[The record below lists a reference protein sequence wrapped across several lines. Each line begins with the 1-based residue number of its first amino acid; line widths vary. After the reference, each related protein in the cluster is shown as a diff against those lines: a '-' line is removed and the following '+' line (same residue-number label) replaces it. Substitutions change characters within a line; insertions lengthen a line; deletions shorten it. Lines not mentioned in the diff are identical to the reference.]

1 MSFQSTRPL
10 RGGTF
15 ADIRAAGTNI
25 ISIHPPLAGR
35 DDTCRPLHNS
45 RRISIHPPLAGRDSR
60 RNLRC
65 RRMGISIHPP
75 LAGRDVAA
83 DLRRCRVGI
92 SIHPPLAGRDQR
104 GRRGGGAQGNFNPPA
119 PCGAGR
125 ALCVPT
131 FCGNHFNPPAPCG
144 AGPGRFVCRA
154 ASTHFNPPAPCGA
167 GPLTMGRAFAIMDFN
182 PPAPCGAGQPGPE
195 QYTFKMLFQST
206 RPLRGGTPI
215 ADGENGW
222 TTISIHPPLAGR
234 DVETMKAINIE
245 YISIHPPLAG
255 RDPSWSVWGL
265 TARISIHPPLAGRD
279 DPQEVRHNRL
289 RISIHPPLAGR
300 DSDLAQKNCAKHRIL
315 HKKCI
320 YPGRI
325 ERFSGFDAAIFSAKR
340 AQISVRTFRRIA
352 ARSPF
357 ARLYHQDPLRLIAGI
372 DAEVFHLGFIAIA
385 QIIKPQAVLLLVHQG
400 TELMLK
406 LPALRSIQYALE
418 HGILDALPIVHALLC
433 NQAEPPPSCR
443 ILCVHIIRD
452 QNQHRL
458 TSRETADRHPDRAEN
473 RANPPP

>member
-1 MSFQSTRPL
+1 MALAGRDHRL
-10 RGGTF
+10 RGS
-15 ADIRAAGTNI
+15 AAGVD

-35 DDTCRPLHNS
+35 DL
-45 RRISIHPPLAGRDSR
+45 
-60 RNLRC
+60 
-65 RRMGISIHPP
+65 
-75 LAGRDVAA
+75 V
-83 DLRRCRVGI
+83 
-92 SIHPPLAGRDQR
+92 
-104 GRRGGGAQGNFNPPA
+104 PPA
-119 PCGAGR
+119 QQLQTG
-125 ALCVPT
+125 
-131 FCGNHFNPPAPCG
+131 
-144 AGPGRFVCRA
+144 
-154 ASTHFNPPAPCGA
+154 
-167 GPLTMGRAFAIMDFN
+167 
-182 PPAPCGAGQPGPE
+182 
-195 QYTFKMLFQST
+195 
-206 RPLRGGTPI
+206 
-215 ADGENGW
+215 
-222 TTISIHPPLAGR
+222 
-234 DVETMKAINIE
+234 
-245 YISIHPPLAG
+245 
-255 RDPSWSVWGL
+255 
-265 TARISIHPPLAGRD
+265 
-279 DPQEVRHNRL
+279 
-289 RISIHPPLAGR
+289 ISIHPPLAGR

-325 ERFSGFDAAIFSAKR
+325 EWFSGFDAAIFSAKR

-458 TSRETADRHPDRAEN
+458 TSRETADRHPDRGADTAPAAGPAY
-473 RANPPP
+473 RGPVPKGAFLPDKDALSSPVCAPASFSGIFGGPYPS